1 MGNGEKFYYQK
12 IIRLLIF
19 IFILFLNYSVMANTI
34 KENDNLSD
42 NITELEAKSLN
53 NNYEEEKIIKYDA
66 TTGKSTVVD
75 INELRQKKN
84 VSNALNSI
92 LTNYTPAYN
101 PSPSLFLDKDNKS
114 SWSKYNA
121 NCSSYNL

>member
-1 MGNGEKFYYQK
+1 MERKFITKK
-12 IIRLLIF
+12 IICLLIF

-75 INELRQKKN
+75 IN
-84 VSNALNSI
+84 
-92 LTNYTPAYN
+92 
-101 PSPSLFLDKDNKS
+101 
-114 SWSKYNA
+114 
-121 NCSSYNL
+121 

>member
-1 MGNGEKFYYQK
+1 MERNFITKK

-42 NITELEAKSLN
+42 NITELEAKSLS

-75 INELRQKKN
+75 INELRQKKER
-84 VSNALNSI
+84 V
-92 LTNYTPAYN
+92 
-101 PSPSLFLDKDNKS
+101 K
-114 SWSKYNA
+114 
-121 NCSSYNL
+121 CVE